1 MIVLRVDFPT
11 EGNKNVH
18 HQLIQYIL
26 VGHDKYVIDKHNKH
40 VFREHDKHALLEND
54 KHVLKRQ

>member
-40 VFREHDKHALLEND
+40 VFREHDKH
-54 KHVLKRQ
+54 VLKRQ